1 MELLDILYK
10 SHKTWIKYIISFGCK
25 QDLAEDYVQEMYI
38 KIYEYSLKRDND
50 LMYNKDEV
58 NYFFV
63 YVTLR
68 NLFYD
73 SLRKNKNITKLDESF
88 IPQLEDE
95 QDYAEDMFE
104 VRNEAVKLWY
114 DELSEQITTQTS
126 YKIQSHLCYIK
137 FVFDKVFIEHN
148 SVSELSRSSGITYWS
163 LRNTIVQIKN
173 QIKEL

>member
-1 MELLDILYK
+1 MELLNILYK
-10 SHKTWIKYIISFGCK
+10 SHKTWIKYLISFGCN
-25 QDLAEDYVQEMYI
+25 QDTAEDYVQEMYI

-68 NLFYD
+68 NLYYD
-73 SLRKNKNITKLDESF
+73 NLRKNKKIIKVDETF
-88 IPQLEDE
+88 IPQVEDE
-95 QDYAEDMFE
+95 DYTEDLHEFHYG
-104 VRNEAVKLWY
+104 VVKQWY
-114 DELSEQITTQTS
+114 DELNEQIILLED
-126 YKIQSHLCYIK
+126 YKLQSHLCYIK
-137 FVFDKVFIEHN
+137 FVYEKIFIQHT

-163 LRNTIVQIKN
+163 LRNTVLQIKN

>member
-1 MELLDILYK
+1 MDLLTILFK
-10 SHKTWIKYIISFGCK
+10 SHNTWIKYIVSFGCNK
-25 QDLAEDYVQEMYI
+25 ELAEDFVQEMYI
-38 KIYEYSLKRDND
+38 KIYEYSQKNTND

-58 NYFFV
+58 NFYFV

-68 NLFYD
+68 NLYYD
-73 SLRKNKNITKLDESF
+73 SLRKNKNIIKVDETF
-88 IPQLEDE
+88 IPQIEVDA
-95 QDYAEDMFE
+95 YSEDMFE

-114 DELSEQITTQTS
+114 DELSYQINTQTS

-163 LRNTIVQIKN
+163 LRNTINQIKN